1 MKFSSSIKKIIQILL
16 FLQLFIIPSHVFSKN
31 LSGIKL
37 FCNTEQLEEDEEV
50 TYRLFDFID
59 NENVDYYY
67 IAKTGIKKI
76 TSKYFV
82 DVAYVKIQKKNSS
95 LNLIID
101 RKTLTDINENIF
113 CNIEEFENTEIF
125 LNTFFFNEFESKN
138 KI

>member
-1 MKFSSSIKKIIQILL
+1 MKFSSSIKKVIKILL

-31 LSGIKL
+31 LSGVKL
-37 FCNTEQLEEDEEV
+37 FCNIEQLDEDEEK

-59 NENVDYYY
+59 NEKVDYYY

-76 TSKYFV
+76 TSNYFV
-82 DVAYVKIQKKNSS
+82 DVAYVKIQKNNSS

-101 RKTLTDINENIF
+101 RKTLTDINKNIF